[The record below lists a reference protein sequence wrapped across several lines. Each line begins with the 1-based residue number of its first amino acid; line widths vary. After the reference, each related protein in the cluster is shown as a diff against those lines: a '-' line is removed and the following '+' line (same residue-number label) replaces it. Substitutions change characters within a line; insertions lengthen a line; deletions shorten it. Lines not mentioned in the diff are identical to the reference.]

1 MSGERIGVIADV
13 HGNLPALELVLAELD
28 RAGVERILCAG
39 DVVGYGPFPNEC
51 VARVRE
57 SAAACVAGNHDLMAV
72 GRLEQGRPG
81 GLVRQTMEW
90 TRGVLAP
97 DARGWLEEL
106 PGSVTEEGLVMA
118 HGSLSDP
125 TVYVY
130 ADDSAEQLAA
140 VPPGALLVLGHTHE
154 PLVFGERRGR
164 VLERR
169 AGEVAIEAGER
180 LLVNPGSVGQPREW
194 RALARFAV
202 IDLGA
207 GVVHHHA
214 IRCDQAR
221 VRRALADAGLPGDA
235 CHRRPAVGWLIR
247 RRLSR
252 IRRSLFT

>member
-13 HGNLPALELVLAELD
+13 HGNLPALEPVLAELD
-28 RAGVERILCAG
+28 RAAVDRVLCAG

-57 SAAACVAGNHDLMAV
+57 SAAACVAGNHDLMAI

-81 GLVRQTMEW
+81 GLVRETMDW

-97 DARGWLEEL
+97 DSRAWLEDL
-106 PGSVTEEGLVMA
+106 PRSLTEEGLVMA
-118 HGSLSDP
+118 HGSLGDP

-130 ADDSAEQLAA
+130 ADDAAEQLAT
-140 VPPGALLVLGHTHE
+140 VPPGTLMVLGHTHE
-154 PLVFGERRGR
+154 PLSFGERRGIR
-164 VLERR
+164 LERR

-207 GVVHHHA
+207 GVVRHRA
-214 IRCDQAR
+214 IRYDEPR
-221 VRRALADAGLPGDA
+221 VKRALADAGLPSGA

-252 IRRSLFT
+252 IRRSFVT

>member
-28 RAGVERILCAG
+28 RAAVDRILCAG
-39 DVVGYGPFPNEC
+39 DIVGYGPFPNEC

-57 SAAACVAGNHDLMAV
+57 SGAACVAGNHDLMAI

-81 GLVRQTMEW
+81 GLVRETMDW

-97 DARGWLEEL
+97 DSRAALEGL
-106 PGSVTEEGLVMA
+106 PGSVTEDGLEMA
-118 HGSLSDP
+118 HGSLGGP

-130 ADDSAEQLAA
+130 ADDAAGQLAQ
-140 VPPGALLVLGHTHE
+140 VPTGALLVLGHTHE
-154 PLVFGERRGR
+154 PLSFAERRGIL
-164 VLERR
+164 LERR

-194 RALARFAV
+194 RALVRFAV
-202 IDLGA
+202 VDLGA
-207 GVVHHHA
+207 GVVRNRA
-214 IRCDQAR
+214 IRYDEAR
-221 VRRALADAGLPGDA
+221 VRRALADSGLPRDA
-235 CHRRPAVGWLIR
+235 CHRRPAVAWLIR